1 MACVKGAC
9 RSRQSVGRSP
19 LIYTLK
25 PGGPSVA
32 MSQPWKKQRVDEPE
46 PSSSVLTF
54 FSDGSFRRVPIAQD
68 SEAVPRNR
76 QQITTVF
83 AADGRYVHLE
93 NPSAEVLQHSGWS
106 AQQKRSQRKS
116 EGTLALRPMATNVA
130 ANSHAGAGDSKA
142 SHAASGLSLGANM
155 PSPQASEKSWLDSR
169 LERARTLPPPSVKQ
183 DTTSATKSQ
192 GPAANVMVE
201 LRVAQRS
208 PKNSTESAACL
219 RINASSTE
227 ALDKVLTESVGSLLS
242 AMKPALS

>member
-1 MACVKGAC
+1 MCTKTFTEKAAQNDA
-9 RSRQSVGRSP
+9 SSSP

-54 FSDGSFRRVPIAQD
+54 FSDGSFRRVPVAQD

-76 QQITTVF
+76 KQITTVF

-106 AQQKRSQRKS
+106 AQQKRGQRKS

-155 PSPQASEKSWLDSR
+155 ASPQASEKSWLDSR

-183 DTTSATKSQ
+183 DTTSATSQ

>member
-1 MACVKGAC
+1 M
-9 RSRQSVGRSP
+9 
-19 LIYTLK
+19 
-25 PGGPSVA
+25 
-32 MSQPWKKQRVDEPE
+32 
-46 PSSSVLTF
+46 
-54 FSDGSFRRVPIAQD
+54 
-68 SEAVPRNR
+68 
-76 QQITTVF
+76 
-83 AADGRYVHLE
+83 E

-106 AQQKRSQRKS
+106 AQQKRGQRKS

-155 PSPQASEKSWLDSR
+155 ASPQASEKSWLDSR

-183 DTTSATKSQ
+183 DTTSATSQ

>member
-1 MACVKGAC
+1 
-9 RSRQSVGRSP
+9 
-19 LIYTLK
+19 
-25 PGGPSVA
+25 

-54 FSDGSFRRVPIAQD
+54 FSDGSFRRVPVAQD

-76 QQITTVF
+76 KQITTVF

-106 AQQKRSQRKS
+106 AQQKRGQRKS

-155 PSPQASEKSWLDSR
+155 ASPQASEKSWLDSR

-183 DTTSATKSQ
+183 DTTSATSQ

>member
-1 MACVKGAC
+1 
-9 RSRQSVGRSP
+9 
-19 LIYTLK
+19 
-25 PGGPSVA
+25 

-54 FSDGSFRRVPIAQD
+54 FSDGSFRRVPAAQD

-76 QQITTVF
+76 KQITTVF

-106 AQQKRSQRKS
+106 AQQKHSQRKS
-116 EGTLALRPMATNVA
+116 GGTLALPPGATNVA
-130 ANSHAGAGDSKA
+130 ADSHAAACDSKA
-142 SHAASGLSLGANM
+142 SHAASRQSLGANM
-155 PSPQASEKSWLDSR
+155 LSPASEKSWLDSR

-192 GPAANVMVE
+192 GPAANLMVE

-219 RINASSTE
+219 RINAPSTE

-242 AMKPALS
+242 AMRPALS

>member
-1 MACVKGAC
+1 
-9 RSRQSVGRSP
+9 
-19 LIYTLK
+19 
-25 PGGPSVA
+25 
-32 MSQPWKKQRVDEPE
+32 MSQPWKKQRVEPEPNE

-54 FSDGSFRRVPIAQD
+54 FSDGSFRRVPVAQEAQD
-68 SEAVPRNR
+68 SEVPRNR
-76 QQITTVF
+76 KQITTVF

-93 NPSAEVLQHSGWS
+93 NPSQEVLQHSGWS

-116 EGTLALRPMATNVA
+116 EATLALRPVATNVA
-130 ANSHAGAGDSKA
+130 ANSHAAGDSKA
-142 SHAASGLSLGANM
+142 SQAASGLSLGANM
-155 PSPQASEKSWLDSR
+155 SPQAEKSWLDSR

-183 DTTSATKSQ
+183 DTTSDTKS